1 MMDRQGNLCRLAGD
15 VTIDSISALLKEIRP
30 LIRDGV
36 DTLECGGIGNV
47 DSAALGFL
55 LACKREARVRRQ
67 QLIITGL
74 PSSLLG
80 LASLYG
86 IVGQLAA

>member
-1 MMDRQGNLCRLAGD
+1 M
-15 VTIDSISALLKEIRP
+15 IDTVPDLLKEIRP
-30 LIRDGV
+30 LINAGV
-36 DTLECGGIGNV
+36 DTLDCAGIRNV

-55 LACKREARVRRQ
+55 LACKREAFQ
-67 QLIITGL
+67 QNKNFNIVNL
-74 PSSLLG
+74 PASLLG